1 MSAQAIVLETVSKVF
16 QTGRVP
22 VAAIQEVSLVIPGG
36 AFRTIAGA
44 SGSGKTTLF
53 NLIGGLETPTGGR
66 IRMGDL
72 RLDPLGERELA
83 HYRRHRVGFVFQGNN
98 LIPTL
103 TAFENVEIPLILTGS
118 RQRRQKA
125 AEALAAVGLADKR
138 DRMPHLLSGGE
149 QQRIAIA
156 RAVVHAPDL
165 VLADEPT
172 ANLDSGSG
180 AAVLKLLKRLN
191 RQLDTTVLFSTHD
204 QRIIDM
210 SDHVLW
216 LSDGRIVRRAD

>member
-1 MSAQAIVLETVSKVF
+1 MNAQAVVLESVSKVF
-16 QTGRVP
+16 QTDRIP
-22 VAAIQEVSLVIPGG
+22 VAAVQDVSLCIPGG
-36 AFRTIAGA
+36 SFRTIAGA

-53 NLIGGLETPTGGR
+53 NLIGGLETPTGGT
-66 IRMGDL
+66 IQIGGL
-72 RLDPLGERELA
+72 RLDTLGERELA

-103 TAFENVEIPLILTGS
+103 TALENVEIPLILTGS
-118 RQRRQKA
+118 RRRRPKA
-125 AEALAAVGLADKR
+125 VEALDAVGLADKQ

-172 ANLDSGSG
+172 ANLDSRTG
-180 AAVLKLLKRLN
+180 AAVLTLLKQLN
-191 RQLDTTVLFSTHD
+191 RRLDTTVLFSTHD